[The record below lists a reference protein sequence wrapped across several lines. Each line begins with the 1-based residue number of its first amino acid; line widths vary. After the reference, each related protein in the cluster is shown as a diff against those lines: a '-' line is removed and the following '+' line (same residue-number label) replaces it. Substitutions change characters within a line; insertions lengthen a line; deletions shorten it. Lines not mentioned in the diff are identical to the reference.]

1 MKIAQWMILA
11 MLILT
16 GTACNNQT
24 EITSSDSDLVSNE
37 QNPASSQTV
46 GFHDTMVEVTSVHD
60 HEENL
65 HLFEM
70 SASEIASGWTT
81 FRFQNSSH
89 TDHFFLIYQV
99 PEEAIE
105 AAEQAGEPLLDHWFQ
120 GVTKPFQEEFNP
132 YVRGDIDYGTF
143 VDNLVGSIFEKGP
156 WFFDPGAPP
165 MGGPGFTSAGF
176 TSETTVHLEPG
187 EYIVECYVKDEN
199 EIFHSYRGML
209 DQLTVTEEINRRPDP
224 KGSIKLT
231 ISSERGFELNRPMS
245 PGNQTVEIHFEDQD
259 SYAHLLGHNVQLVR
273 LADKDD
279 EELLRELADWM
290 DWRMPGSLVFRAPE
304 GVEMLGGSMEMTAG
318 STAFYHVNLEPGDYA
333 WIAEIPDPDAHNML
347 KTFRIP
353 RGHSNAR

>member
-199 EIFHSYRGML
+199 EIFHSYRG
-209 DQLTVTEEINRRPDP
+209 
-224 KGSIKLT
+224 
-231 ISSERGFELNRPMS
+231 
-245 PGNQTVEIHFEDQD
+245 
-259 SYAHLLGHNVQLVR
+259 Y
-273 LADKDD
+273 
-279 EELLRELADWM
+279 
-290 DWRMPGSLVFRAPE
+290 
-304 GVEMLGGSMEMTAG
+304 AG
-318 STAFYHVNLEPGDYA
+318 SANCH
-333 WIAEIPDPDAHNML
+333 
-347 KTFRIP
+347 
-353 RGHSNAR
+353 